1 MIGEKM
7 NEQEQIQQE
16 LLQFQ
21 QLKEQVQILASHAGQ
36 MEMQLKEAG
45 RAVEELQS
53 VTDDTP
59 VYKSAAGILIKVKD
73 RKTLIKELDERKETM
88 EVRLK
93 SLKGQEE
100 QLKKKLQE
108 MEEELT
114 KKLQVFQARQGMG
127 SAV

>member
-1 MIGEKM
+1 M
-7 NEQEQIQQE
+7 NEQEEIQQE

-21 QLKEQVQILASHAGQ
+21 QLKEQVQVLASHAGQ
-36 MEMQLKEAG
+36 MEIQLTEAG
-45 RAVEELQS
+45 HALEELQS

-59 VYKSAAGILIKVKD
+59 VYKSAAGILIRVGD
-73 RKTLIKELDERKETM
+73 RKTLIQELDEKKETM

-100 QLKKKLQE
+100 QLKNKLQK
-108 MEEELT
+108 MEEEIT

-127 SAV
+127 STVM

>member
-1 MIGEKM
+1 M

-21 QLKEQVQILASHAGQ
+21 QLKEQVQVLASHAGQ

-45 RAVEELQS
+45 RAVEELQAVS
-53 VTDDTP
+53 DDTP
-59 VYKSAAGILIKVKD
+59 VYKSAAGILIRVKD
-73 RKTLIKELDERKETM
+73 RKELMKELDEKRETM

-108 MEEELT
+108 MEEDIT
-114 KKLQVFQARQGMG
+114 RKLQVFQARQGTG
-127 SAV
+127 PAVM